1 MAISDVLLEGR
12 LTFKTYLN
20 KKRGGE
26 GLKSEDFRGD
36 VIYGWLPTVYTIKLM
51 FEELRREL
59 LKFYYFWDFIK
70 IYFLCGSLSSLNGF
84 SFSKKV

>member
-1 MAISDVLLEGR
+1 MDGSQLYI
-12 LTFKTYLN
+12 
-20 KKRGGE
+20 
-26 GLKSEDFRGD
+26 
-36 VIYGWLPTVYTIKLM
+36 TIKLM

-84 SFSKKV
+84 SFSKKVQLISNLDYEMLDQSVLGQDDL